1 MTDLANLQTASLYIN
16 NQLLSRGLLRDGR
29 AIDFANP
36 SGVRK
41 EDDDEDSG
49 KDGSRD
55 NTSSKADGHT
65 ADTMARI
72 ISVVNDLILR
82 RDRDAEHRESLSTA
96 LRTVRAESLR
106 QANDLQRANE
116 RHFEAQRRA
125 DLGDAAEASLRAQ
138 LAAAEAANRK
148 LREEAAR
155 MRQQVAQTRASCA
168 NEVRKRD
175 RQIDGLKK
183 AVSDA
188 GRARGERRNP
198 AITTISITGADVSH
212 QQHQHHHTPRS
223 GVASSLQSTPNIH
236 SSATKGNTT
245 NMSGFTT
252 ASEYDL
258 RNETNAFLAD
268 LARGLSEDN
277 ELLVDLVRHTC
288 QRLKTMSGYVA
299 SDEEQAA
306 DNGVSS
312 SGVVDCGAM
321 VVEMEAVLEHLRTIL
336 TNPSFVPIEEVVER
350 ESEIGRLRDGWEKM
364 EGRWKEAVHLLDGW
378 RRRMAVSGRPV
389 NMEEIKMGLRLSPV
403 RVRNVAETTMGL
415 DLRLPPLHEG
425 LAEEEADM
433 DNHSETEDED
443 DNDAQNWPPLGRTP
457 SPAETLHL
465 VPAPEAHDYEP
476 GHAGL
481 SDSESD
487 TSSIFAEDVDDDLND
502 DDEPNVQIIEQSL
515 IMSSLETSPAPA
527 VFARSMPSPPP
538 PEKPIMSRVAAAAIQ
553 EKEKEKAVEQPKPTT
568 AKPAQQALRP
578 SHTAGNRGGVGAAA
592 PGAKSSSAPG
602 VKKEAAHIKKE
613 TTTSSTAATTTAVTR
628 GRRRPEEVE
637 EVPKE
642 RKQVRIVAAATI
654 TDKPSARPVA
664 TRVVA
669 STAATA
675 GSAAST
681 GLRRANSGR
690 TAGGRPAPT
699 ARPTKPVTARPVSM
713 LAQEKQR
720 PTSAASQ
727 ASEASA
733 ASSSTTSEDSV
744 ALVPS
749 TGTAVTS
756 SRPVSSLA
764 SRKPATS
771 SSSSVNVPTTAT
783 TVRSHL
789 DRANRP
795 ASDDKMTTASSSSSS
810 EQMPPPPAPAST
822 AAAAN
827 RARSRSPIKIP
838 AASAATTT
846 TANNA
851 TAGGVT
857 SRLPLPTNS
866 NIPPPPSPALNMA
879 TIAAKLAASEREA
892 DAARVRAKLKAARS
906 GLLGATKT
914 KVAPVEEPVAA
925 TSEADANVDP
935 VKKAVDDEAS
945 ADPLATSVNSIGS
958 AEPQQQQP
966 LRKKRD
972 NKDQRR
978 VSKAA
983 SRRRSTLNPWELKSL
998 MSGSV
1003 EGAAPTAEP
1012 VAAAP

>member
-29 AIDFANP
+29 AIDFADP
-36 SGVRK
+36 AGRRK
-41 EDDDEDSG
+41 HDDKDCS
-49 KDGSRD
+49 KDGD
-55 NTSSKADGHT
+55 ETTDSKADIHT

-106 QANDLQRANE
+106 QANDLQRSVE
-116 RHFEAQRRA
+116 RHAEAQRRA
-125 DLGDAAEASLRAQ
+125 DLGEAAEASLRAQ
-138 LAAAEAANRK
+138 LAAADAANKK

-198 AITTISITGADVSH
+198 AITTISITGADAAH
-212 QQHQHHHTPRS
+212 QQHRQHHNTPRS
-223 GVASSLQSTPNIH
+223 GVASSLQSTPTAH
-236 SSATKGNTT
+236 SNVAKGNTT
-245 NMSGFTT
+245 NLSGVTT

-258 RNETNAFLAD
+258 RAETNAFLAD

-277 ELLVDLVRHTC
+277 ELLIDLIRHTS
-288 QRLKTMSGYVA
+288 QRLKTMSGYVGDDTG
-299 SDEEQAA
+299 SD
-306 DNGVSS
+306 NTIS
-312 SGVVDCGAM
+312 SGVVDCSAM
-321 VVEMEAVLEHLRTIL
+321 AMEMEAILEHLRTIL
-336 TNPSFVPIEEVVER
+336 TNPSFVPIEEVVVR

-403 RVRNVAETTMGL
+403 RVRNVAETSMGL

-425 LAEEEADM
+425 PMGEETDQNDIS
-433 DNHSETEDED
+433 DNEDDAD
-443 DNDAQNWPPLGRTP
+443 DNDPQNWPPLGRTP

-465 VPAPEAHDYEP
+465 VPAPDAPGYEP

-487 TSSIFAEDVDDDLND
+487 NSSIFADDVDDDLND
-502 DDEPNVQIIEQSL
+502 DEEPNVQIIEQSL
-515 IMSSLETSPAPA
+515 VMPSLEASPTPDA
-527 VFARSMPSPPP
+527 FSRSTPSPSPPP
-538 PEKPIMSRVAAAAIQ
+538 PEKPVLSKVTTAAIQ
-553 EKEKEKAVEQPKPTT
+553 EKEKEAEQPKT
-568 AKPAQQALRP
+568 AAIKSTQQGLRP
-578 SHTAGNRGGVGAAA
+578 SQTAGNRGPGGATAA
-592 PGAKSSSAPG
+592 TETKTTSTTD
-602 VKKEAAHIKKE
+602 VKKEA
-613 TTTSSTAATTTAVTR
+613 TTTTATATTAATR
-628 GRRRPEEVE
+628 GRRRLDEVE
-637 EVPKE
+637 EAPKD
-642 RKQVRIVAAATI
+642 RKQVRIVAASTTA
-654 TDKPSARPVA
+654 DKPSARTAAP
-664 TRVVA
+664 RVVA
-669 STAATA
+669 STTTAT
-675 GSAAST
+675 SAST
-681 GLRRANSGR
+681 GLRRANSAR
-690 TAGGRPAPT
+690 TAGGRPAPAT
-699 ARPTKPVTARPVSM
+699 RPTKPPASRPVSTI
-713 LAQEKQR
+713 AQEKQR
-720 PTSAASQ
+720 PASAASQ

-749 TGTAVTS
+749 TGTAATS

-764 SRKPATS
+764 SRKAATTTS
-771 SSSSVNVPTTAT
+771 SSSAAPATA
-783 TVRSHL
+783 RSRL
-789 DRANRP
+789 DRATRP
-795 ASDDKMTTASSSSSS
+795 TSEDKTTAPPATAASSSLS
-810 EQMPPPPAPAST
+810 EQMPPPPAPTSI

-827 RARSRSPIKIP
+827 RARSRSPIKMT
-838 AASAATTT
+838 ATSTAATGSTAT
-846 TANNA
+846 TATTSA

-857 SRLPLPTNS
+857 SRLPLPTSS
-866 NIPPPPSPALNMA
+866 NVPPPASPALNMA
-879 TIAAKLAASEREA
+879 TIVAKLAASEREA

-906 GLLGATKT
+906 GLLGAAKT
-914 KVAPVEEPVAA
+914 KVTPMEAPAA
-925 TSEADANVDP
+925 SEAEASVDS
-935 VKKAVDDEAS
+935 VKKTADDEAGGG
-945 ADPLATSVNSIGS
+945 PLGTSINSNGS
-958 AEPQQQQP
+958 EQQQQP

-972 NKDQRR
+972 TKDKDQRR

-1012 VAAAP
+1012 VRAAP